1 MKIKH
6 ALGYQNY
13 EKMMNNHIFYVDKT
27 DFITEWWDN
36 ADEVTLVT
44 RPRRFGKTLNMSTLE
59 CFFSNQYAGRSEL
72 FEGAFYL

>member
-44 RPRRFGKTLNMSTLE
+44 RPRGLE
-59 CFFSNQYAGRSEL
+59 KRSI
-72 FEGAFYL
+72 